1 MYLFLTGDSS
11 ALSNKWAYKESPALD
26 IRWKDWF
33 PSGAMYYYAD
43 VAKTRKKIKE
53 LKSEGEWNEDQF
65 PDMKKELLQTVH
77 IKHESE

>member
-11 ALSNKWAYKESPALD
+11 ALSNK
-26 IRWKDWF
+26 RWKDWF